1 MPHNKA
7 PSRRVIAI
15 TGASS
20 GIGAA
25 LAEAYAAPGI
35 RLALAGRR
43 QAALEEVAERCEK
56 RGASVDC
63 QRFDMADTAAA
74 RRWFDA
80 TDDRHSVDLVIANAG
95 ISSSIGADGE
105 PEPWSVI
112 EQVIAVNLLG
122 SLAVANAAAE
132 RMRARRSGQI
142 VLMSSLAGLRG
153 LPFCPSYSASKAG
166 LAAYGEALRGWLAPY
181 GVAVSVVAPGYVV
194 SPMSDRLERLTD
206 ERSARRAQ
214 NGTGPA
220 GARGAK
226 DPPRHRAEPSN
237 DRLSPVPLSG
247 DPAAHRP
254 ARRLGQSRAA
264 AVSLYGP
271 ARDPVIA
278 SPGTCL

>member
-1 MPHNKA
+1 MPPNKA

-20 GIGAA
+20 GIGAG
-25 LAEAYAAPGI
+25 LAEAYAARGTL
-35 RLALAGRR
+35 LALAGRR

-56 RGASVDC
+56 RGASVEC
-63 QRFDMADTAAA
+63 QCFDVADTAAA

-112 EQVIAVNLLG
+112 EQVIVVNLLG

-132 RMRARRSGQI
+132 RMRARRAGQI

-181 GVAVSVVAPGYVV
+181 GVVVSVVAPGYVV
-194 SPMSDRLERLTD
+194 SPMSDRLEGRKMGLVPLERAVRKIRCGIERNRPMIAFPLSLYLGTRLLTVL
-206 ERSARRAQ
+206 
-214 NGTGPA
+214 PA
-220 GARGAK
+220 GLANLA
-226 DPPRHRAEPSN
+226 
-237 DRLSPVPLSG
+237 L
-247 DPAAHRP
+247 RP
-254 ARRLGQSRAA
+254 FRFTVRRETR
-264 AVSLYGP
+264 
-271 ARDPVIA
+271 
-278 SPGTCL
+278 